1 MDLDGGEA
9 WDLKV
14 GFELDLDLKTEAV
27 ERLDFHV
34 EVCCANLGELKQGEK
49 VERKR

>member
-1 MDLDGGEA
+1 MDFDGGEA

-14 GFELDLDLKTEAV
+14 GCELDLDLRAEGV
-27 ERLDFHV
+27 ERLDFRV
-34 EVCCANLGELKQGEK
+34 EVCCANMGELKQGEK